1 MRKNIAIYKISS
13 FLPSVS
19 NMTIQESGLSE
30 LNDLEKIEIKWIR
43 VPKNEET
50 GKKLRP
56 YRPSSKLAKSQLADK
71 HY

>member
-1 MRKNIAIYKISS
+1 MKRKNIAIYKISS

-56 YRPSSKLAKSQLADK
+56 YRPSSD
-71 HY
+71 